1 MTIKKIIV
9 GSFGGINNTKKLNNR
24 NEIFECSV
32 IPESDLWNSKEVKVK
47 LSFQYWEEL
56 HILIIEGSYMVVKLK
71 EWGRTLVE
79 IEGEYMVSEN
89 PW

>member
-9 GSFGGINNTKKLNNR
+9 GSFGGINNTKKLNKK

-47 LSFQYWEEL
+47 IS
-56 HILIIEGSYMVVKLK
+56 LK
-71 EWGRTLVE
+71 
-79 IEGEYMVSEN
+79 Y
-89 PW
+89 